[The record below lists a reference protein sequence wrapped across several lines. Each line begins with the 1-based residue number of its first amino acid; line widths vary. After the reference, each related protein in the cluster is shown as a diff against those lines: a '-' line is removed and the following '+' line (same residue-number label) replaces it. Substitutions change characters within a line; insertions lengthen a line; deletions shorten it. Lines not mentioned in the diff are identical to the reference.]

1 MGFAIPRVLKPE
13 YQPQGNPSEES
24 AHVPPVINHD
34 PGVVQLLH
42 AAGEICRKK
51 LPDQNQ
57 VIQAKVA
64 IRREMQLPTNIA
76 SGLFCWSMGAEH
88 KEYGQE

>member
-1 MGFAIPRVLKPE
+1 M
-13 YQPQGNPSEES
+13 
-24 AHVPPVINHD
+24 PPVINHD

-51 LPDQNQ
+51 LPDQHHA
-57 VIQAKVA
+57 IHAKVA

-76 SGLFCWSMGAEH
+76 GGLFCWSMDAEH